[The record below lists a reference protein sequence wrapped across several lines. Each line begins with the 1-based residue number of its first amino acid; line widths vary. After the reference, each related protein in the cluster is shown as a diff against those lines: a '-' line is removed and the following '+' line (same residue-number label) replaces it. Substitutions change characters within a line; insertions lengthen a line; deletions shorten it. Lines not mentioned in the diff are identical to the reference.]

1 MQYFTAVIFKFESD
15 SFGLQLNMKSLMK
28 IIFNPFAYVY
38 LDQKEK
44 VFYPYPPPS
53 GLSI

>member
-1 MQYFTAVIFKFESD
+1 MFSQCQILVVMQYFTAVIFKFESD

-38 LDQKEK
+38 LDQ
-44 VFYPYPPPS
+44 
-53 GLSI
+53 